1 LKHVVMLLSNP
12 FRPDPRVA
20 GEAEALAR
28 AGYRVTILCWDRA
41 GELPPAESV
50 NGYRVERV
58 QTVRTVYGAGA
69 RQILHTPRFW
79 RTAAARARELRPDV
93 LHCHDLDTLPIGWR
107 LKKQTRARLV
117 YDAHED
123 YPAMMT
129 LYLPTPMVTALS
141 WLERRLVRRVDY
153 VITASTVFADKLRAR
168 GVTPVVTI
176 GNYHDLA
183 PFDIV
188 GADDPSGRASGRSLA
203 AARAALGLPPDDLV
217 VTYIGGFS
225 HNRELL
231 PLIEAARNLP
241 GVQAL
246 LWGDGHQ
253 RATVEA
259 AAAQIPNVQYLGWLP
274 AAQVPLYMRM
284 ADVIYYCLRADYPG
298 AVYNAP
304 NTLAQAMAAGR
315 PIIANDVGDLGR
327 IVRETGCGF
336 LLPEVTPDAIREALE
351 ALRDPALR
359 RQMGEAGRTAA
370 ETHYNSTTSA
380 EHLQQVYAQ
389 IAGRDRA

>member
-1 LKHVVMLLSNP
+1 MKHVVMLLSNP

-20 GEAEALAR
+20 GEAQALAR

-41 GELPPAESV
+41 GELPSAESV
-50 NGYRVERV
+50 NDYRVERI

-79 RTAAARARELRPDV
+79 RAAAARVRELRPDV

-107 LKKQTRARLV
+107 LKKQTRAKLV

-129 LYLPTPMVTALS
+129 LYLPGPMVRALS
-141 WLERRLVRRVDY
+141 WLERRLLRRVDY
-153 VITASTVFADKLRAR
+153 VITASAVFADKLRAR
-168 GVTPVVTI
+168 GVAPLAAI

-183 PFDIV
+183 PFDAV
-188 GADDPSGRASGRSLA
+188 GANDPA
-203 AARAALGLPPDDLV
+203 AARTALGLPPDDLAV
-217 VTYIGGFS
+217 AYIGGFS

-231 PLIEAARNLP
+231 PLIEAARGLP

-253 RATVEA
+253 RAAVEA

-274 AAQVPLYMRM
+274 ATQVPLYMRM

-327 IVRETGCGF
+327 IVRETGCGL
-336 LLPEVTPDAIREALE
+336 LLPKVTSAAIREALE

-359 RQMGEAGRTAA
+359 RQMGEAGRRAA

-380 EHLQQVYAQ
+380 EHLQQVYAH
-389 IAGRDRA
+389 ITGRD